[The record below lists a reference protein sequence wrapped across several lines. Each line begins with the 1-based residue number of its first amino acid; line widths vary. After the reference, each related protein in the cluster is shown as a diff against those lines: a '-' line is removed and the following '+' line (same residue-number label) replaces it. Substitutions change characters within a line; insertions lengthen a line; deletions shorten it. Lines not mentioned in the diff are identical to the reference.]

1 MKKLIAKSALL
12 IVLVLCCTLIINT
25 IYVNNAGY
33 GDDIDKFKTVPYDI
47 TICNF
52 GSSHGRYGFNYSDVS
67 DEYNCFNFA
76 MSSQSLSYDDR
87 ILNTYKDH
95 LKDNDCIVFIT
106 VSYFSLYGK
115 PETEADDFDSKNMR
129 YYAFLPKSEIKDW
142 NIASAII
149 GKYPSLT
156 AYQVLAAGV
165 LGESNNIDDSAWDNS
180 TEDVD
185 LQKDA
190 DAACERHLGKDKR
203 DKKGNLI
210 NNKEEKDALLDM
222 ISICRSK
229 GDTPILITTPY
240 MEEYNDAIEKKYPDF
255 FEKFNK
261 DVQSIAAQNNVEYLD
276 YSHDERFTHDKDVFM
291 NSDHLNRKGAE
302 KFTDI
307 LLKEIQY

>member
-129 YYAFLPKSEIKDW
+129 YYSILPKNEIKDW
-142 NIASAII
+142 NMKSFIIA
-149 GKYPSLT
+149 KYPSLT
-156 AYQVLAAGV
+156 AYQALPYN
-165 LGESNNIDDSAWDNS
+165 LFMQREESRDAYWNGCATDIDI
-180 TEDVD
+180 E
-185 LQKDA
+185 KDA
-190 DAACERHLGKDKR
+190 LEACERHLVKNKR
-203 DKKGNLI
+203 DKNGNLI
-210 NNKEEKDALLDM
+210 DNKEEKTALLDM
-222 ISICRSK
+222 IRICRSK
-229 GDTPILITTPY
+229 GDTPVFITTPY
-240 MEEYNDAIEKKYPDF
+240 LEEYNDAIDKKYPDF
-255 FEKFNK
+255 FDKFSK
-261 DVQSIAAQNNVEYLD
+261 DVTSLATQNDVEYLD
-276 YSHDERFTHDKDVFM
+276 YSHDERFTQDKDAFM
-291 NSDHLNRKGAE
+291 NSDHLNRKGAK
-302 KFTDI
+302 KFTNVVLGKI
-307 LLKEIQY
+307 KQ

>member
-1 MKKLIAKSALL
+1 MKKIIAKGALF

-33 GDDIDKFKTVPYDI
+33 GDDIDKFKAMPDDI

-67 DEYNCFNFA
+67 DKYNCFNFA
-76 MSSQSLSYDDR
+76 MVSQSLSYDDR

-95 LKDNDCIVFIT
+95 LKDNDCKVFIT

-142 NIASAII
+142 NMKSFII
-149 GKYPSLT
+149 EKYPALT
-156 AYQVLAAGV
+156 AYQALPGKLLKQRGKSEDTYWDGCAAD
-165 LGESNNIDDSAWDNS
+165 IDID
-180 TEDVD
+180 
-185 LQKDA
+185 KDA
-190 DAACERHLGKDKR
+190 SEACERHLGDDKR
-203 DKKGNLI
+203 DKNGNLI
-210 NNKEEKDALLDM
+210 DNKEEKDALIDM
-222 ISICRSK
+222 ISICKSK

-240 MEEYNDAIEKKYPDF
+240 LEEYNNAIENKYPDF
-255 FEKFNK
+255 FEKFSK
-261 DVQSIAAQNNVEYLD
+261 DVQSIAMQNDVEYLD

-307 LLKEIQY
+307 VIIK

>member
-67 DEYNCFNFA
+67 DEYKCFNFA
-76 MSSQSLSYDDR
+76 MPSQSLSYDDR
-87 ILNTYKDH
+87 ILNTYKNH

-129 YYAFLPKSEIKDW
+129 YYSILPKNEIKDW
-142 NIASAII
+142 NMKSFIIA
-149 GKYPSLT
+149 KYPSLT
-156 AYQVLAAGV
+156 AYQALPYN
-165 LGESNNIDDSAWDNS
+165 LFMQREESRDAYWNGCATDIDI
-180 TEDVD
+180 E
-185 LQKDA
+185 KDA
-190 DAACERHLGKDKR
+190 LEACERHLVKNKR
-203 DKKGNLI
+203 DKNGNLI
-210 NNKEEKDALLDM
+210 DNKEEKNALLDM

-240 MEEYNDAIEKKYPDF
+240 LEEYNDTIEKKYPDF
-255 FEKFNK
+255 FDKFSK
-261 DVQSIAAQNNVEYLD
+261 DVTSLATQNDVEYLD
-276 YSHDERFTHDKDVFM
+276 YSHDERFTQDKDAFM
-291 NSDHLNRKGAE
+291 NSDHLNRKGAK
-302 KFTDI
+302 KFTNVVLGKI
-307 LLKEIQY
+307 KQ